1 MQLGISL
8 ALTRVASGGG
18 GAGPVSD
25 ITEAEILG
33 VTSLAPDGGTPDY
46 GINGNGWVL
55 RLRTTALAGGS
66 TPDPSKVFPTV
77 QSDGWSAANVA
88 ATVTRTLTPSAM
100 LRRPANGTTMPT
112 STTDP
117 QALAIQGGSVVAPG
131 SLTPGDPVDW
141 YFVLPDYVYPD
152 CAVTVEVD
160 EGWYSTAAAGSGPT
174 VTNSSTRA
182 YPQPKYG
189 FMNTPHERVEASSYT
204 VELWCNGHR
213 HAMNGR
219 AVAGVELWARD
230 GTNNGTAT
238 AVNDTSLSTL
248 QTNGNIE
255 EVFSASVNL
264 SGVNDTD
271 GSTTVGAGVQYID
284 GYIYP
289 WLGPRYQISVD
300 GASWPTAQP
309 CTILTFVKDTAGKY
323 GGAIAYVNPAG
334 AGASP
339 AVSRTPAANY
349 AAAKV
354 AAYATHAAAR
364 TAIAAFNNGT
374 SGRPASPITHNDLGG
389 SRIEMLDNDGVNQT
403 FELAGTISEAA
414 GNCWFD
420 TIDSTLNAA
429 SCYYDQATASVRQVN
444 TLTRFKM
451 ACVKDTT
458 AGVIGCGTAGNTQ
471 DNALMIAWE
480 AKPGA
485 SSSAITI
492 SAGTTAPWV
501 RQVGL
506 FYQRNLDYP
515 SGATGANVASLGVE
529 GTSGFRCSKAIG
541 ITYPFDAATVPTLT
555 PYMLVGYRGR
565 GLLTDPSTTTQT
577 TNDGF
582 IVSGGVLNK
591 QASANNF
598 ITLWNM
604 TRGFYL
610 GQGVVEFTAGQDF
623 GPAGASTAT
632 TFVLDGIIDYLTLP
646 QAVAGAAVEDV
657 GRLNHGYSDGSG
669 SRGRIVEI
677 CMNYCVSARI
687 ATKTETF
694 AYFNGGGITG
704 CVNNL
709 PTAYNVGCRGNSVM
723 ISRPAS
729 FTASDFWRK
738 VIDSKSQQNIGNCGW
753 TDNQAGI
760 GGTGGGTYTPTDT
773 KLKNRV
779 EAGLQR
785 RKYDL
790 AGNARDNGGTYG
802 YGGAYEGTL

>member
-1 MQLGISL
+1 MSLGIGIGL
-8 ALTRVASGGG
+8 PFG
-18 GAGPVSD
+18 GAAAAAVPVSD

-33 VTSLAPDGGTPDY
+33 ATSLAADGGAPSI
-46 GINGNGWVL
+46 GIDGDGWVL
-55 RLRTTALAGGS
+55 RVRTTTLAGGS
-66 TPDPSKVFPTV
+66 SPDPTKFTVTV
-77 QSDGWSAANVA
+77 QDAGYSAANVA
-88 ATVTRTLTPSAM
+88 TTVTRTLTPTAC

-117 QALAIQGGSVVAPG
+117 QALAIQSGNVIAPG
-131 SLTPGDPVDW
+131 SLSVGVDVDW
-141 YFVLPDYVYPD
+141 YLTLPDYIYPGSSVSVSV
-152 CAVTVEVD
+152 AA
-160 EGWYSTAAAGSGPT
+160 GWYSTAAHGSGPA
-174 VTNSSTRA
+174 VTNSAARA
-182 YPQPKYG
+182 YPQPKFG
-189 FMNTPHERVEASSYT
+189 FINTPHERVEASSYA
-204 VELWCNGHR
+204 VELACNGHR

-230 GTNNGTAT
+230 GTNNGTAV
-238 AVNDTSLSTL
+238 AVNDTTLSTL

-255 EVFSASVNL
+255 EVFAATVSL
-264 SGVNDTD
+264 TGVNDTD

-289 WLGPRYQISVD
+289 WIGPRYQISVD
-300 GASWPTAQP
+300 GAAWPTPQP

-354 AAYATHAAAR
+354 SAYATHAAAR

-374 SGRPASPITHNDLGG
+374 AGRPASPITHNDLGG
-389 SRIEMLDNDGVNQT
+389 ARIEMLDNDGASQT

-429 SCYYDQATASVRQVN
+429 SCYYDQVTATVRQVN

-451 ACVKDTT
+451 ACVRDQA
-458 AGVIGCGTAGNTQ
+458 AGIIGCGTAGNTQ
-471 DNALMIAWE
+471 DNALMLAWE
-480 AKPGA
+480 ARPGA
-485 SSSAITI
+485 SSSDITI
-492 SAGTTAPWV
+492 SGGGSSPWV

-506 FYQRNLDYP
+506 FYQRNLNYP
-515 SGATGANVASLGVE
+515 SGATGANVAALGVE
-529 GTSGFRCSKAIG
+529 GTSGFRCAKAIG
-541 ITYPFDAATVPTLT
+541 ITYPFNASTVPTLT

-582 IVSGGVLNK
+582 VISNCTLNN

-598 ITLWNM
+598 ITLWTM
-604 TRGFYL
+604 TRGFYI
-610 GQGVVEFTAGQDF
+610 GQSVVEFTAGQDF

-632 TFVLDGIIDYLTLP
+632 LAVRDGIIDYVTLP
-646 QAVAGAAVEDV
+646 QAIAGAAVEDV
-657 GRLNHGYSDGSG
+657 GRLNHAYSDGSG
-669 SRGRIVEI
+669 SRGRVVEI
-677 CMNYCVSARI
+677 VMNYCASARI
-687 ATKTETF
+687 ATKTDTF
-694 AYFNGGGITG
+694 AFFNGGSITG
-704 CVNNL
+704 CVLNL

-723 ISRPAS
+723 ISRPDS

-738 VIDSKSQQNIGNCGW
+738 VIDDKSQQNIGNVGW
-753 TDNQAGI
+753 SNNQAGI
-760 GGTGGGTYTPTDT
+760 GQPGGGSYVPTDT
-773 KLKNRV
+773 KLKSRV
-779 EAGLQR
+779 ATGSGR
-785 RKYDL
+785 RKYDQ
-790 AGNARDNGGTYG
+790 AGSLRLTDGTG
-802 YGGAYEGTL
+802 YGGALEGTL